1 AFERARA
8 SRAARPGAQ
17 RIRGRSDRRGVQG
30 ALRRQRAGRYRT
42 SLRTGAL
49 RRATEVQSMANMNNF
64 VKKAQAEVAQ
74 LEVTGESGGGMVK
87 VVMTGRHE
95 VKRVQIEPSI
105 VAEDREMLEDLIAA
119 AVNDAVHRI
128 ESATQAKMAAAMGG
142 LSLPPGVK
150 LPF

>member
-1 AFERARA
+1 
-8 SRAARPGAQ
+8 
-17 RIRGRSDRRGVQG
+17 V
-30 ALRRQRAGRYRT
+30 
-42 SLRTGAL
+42 
-49 RRATEVQSMANMNNF
+49 ANMNQF
-64 VKKAQAEVAQ
+64 VKQAQALQANMQKAQAEIAS

-105 VAEDREMLEDLIAA
+105 IGDDREMLEDLIAA
-119 AVNDAVHRI
+119 AINDAVHRL
-128 ESATQAKMAAAMGG
+128 ESASQAKLSAAMGG